1 MTGLE
6 ILAQLIPTA
15 RLQGS
20 DFRPAAQRQGI
31 TTAREGRVRFTHEG
45 YNSSEINF
53 RRDPVQLLKTL

>member
-31 TTAREGRVRFTHEG
+31 TTAREGRVRTHEE

-53 RRDPVQLLKTL
+53 RRDLVQLLKTL